1 MEIDVKQVVRMGRQ
15 QKHDALVLLM
25 EDSPIEKTVFLH
37 EVIGG
42 LSDESRAAWAA
53 AFAAYPEIA

>member
-1 MEIDVKQVVRMGRQ
+1 MEIDAEQVVRVGRQ

-25 EDSPIEKTVFLH
+25 EDSPIEKTVLLH

-42 LSDESRAAWAA
+42 RSDESRAVWAA
-53 AFAAYPEIA
+53 AFAAYPEIG